1 MSDLLHQQ
9 FSPVQSN
16 MQPQPVTLAVSAVMV
31 PTTALTFV
39 TGTVGTLATI
49 TPPVTG
55 FHILYFV
62 FSGAG
67 AALNT
72 TGNILAGTVVTNVPV
87 MLLYNPITGKYWP
100 KV

>member
-16 MQPQPVTLAVSAVMV
+16 MQPQPVTVATAAVIA

-39 TGTVGTLATI
+39 TGSAATLATI

-55 FHILYFV
+55 FHVLYFI
-62 FSGAG
+62 FSIG

-72 TGNILAGTVVTNVPV
+72 TGNILAGTAVTNVPV
-87 MLLYNPITGKYWP
+87 LFLYNPITGKYWP